1 MLLHYVNQRLLFW
14 KPRREVLLCPRDDDS
29 CCPDG
34 RRRGGGGEEGEE
46 GKRQEEEEG
55 GSRDTVTCRRTH
67 MVLPQ
72 RSADHRGSPN
82 LLLSLKLHSFFFF
95 FFKKKTFSVFIF
107 FFLPA
112 SFLLPQPIVGR
123 TWVGKAAPWPGRTET
138 PAEERRGKNKSTTS
152 RRFLILKKSS
162 AREYTRLCLTSLRCL
177 YDVIMLPLG
186 FSAPRWV
193 YSHLNAHIG
202 NITVFQWH
210 YRKDWNFET
219 LFQRTIWT
227 ICSLRLAYFNQ
238 VSICVAFSCRTIYLF
253 S

>member
-14 KPRREVLLCPRDDDS
+14 KPRRDVLLCLRDDDS

-34 RRRGGGGEEGEE
+34 RRGGGGGGRETRRGGGR
-46 GKRQEEEEG
+46 RQGHGNLQEDSHGPAAAE
-55 GSRDTVTCRRTH
+55 RRPPGLAKPLT
-67 MVLPQ
+67 
-72 RSADHRGSPN
+72 
-82 LLLSLKLHSFFFF
+82 LSHKLHSSFA
-95 FFKKKTFSVFIF
+95 KKNSVFIF

-112 SFLLPQPIVGR
+112 SLLLPQPIVGR
-123 TWVGKAAPWPGRTET
+123 TWAGKAAPWLGRTET

-186 FSAPRWV
+186 FSAPQWV
-193 YSHLNAHIG
+193 YSHLSAHIG

-210 YRKDWNFET
+210 YRKDWNFEM
-219 LFQRTIWT
+219 LFERTIWT
-227 ICSLRLAYFNQ
+227 VCSLLLAYFNQ
-238 VSICVAFSCRTIYLF
+238 VSVCVTFSCRTIYLF
-253 S
+253 T